1 MQKITEEMIQYAI
14 EEGVNP
20 RDAKRGYAIVSD
32 PDIGLGAEHIQ
43 CVQEMNVFDG
53 DTQASYHAQF
63 IDGFPIIRDWSF
75 SEKDSAN
82 YLDTYENRKILL
94 DVFQT
99 MQLSLSNAEVKAL
112 MKYLPSMITIARTFD
127 NESGAQE
134 AIVALESLMKKFNWF
149 NLTKN
154 DVEIQVD
161 TEKLRKY
168 IDEGMILEFE
178 TSIACMEYLNLYD
191 YQKFQNTED
200 MKAYQGEY
208 GFEYNGKW
216 YHVCTEEALD
226 VYRRL
231 LKNN

>member
-1 MQKITEEMIQYAI
+1 MRKITEEMIQNAI
-14 EEGVNP
+14 EEGINP
-20 RDAKRGYAIVSD
+20 RDAKRGYVIVSD

-43 CVQEMNVFDG
+43 CIQEMNAFDD
-53 DTQASYHAQF
+53 DTQASYRAQF
-63 IDGFPIIRDWSF
+63 TDGISIIRDWSF
-75 SEKDSAN
+75 DEKDSAN

-94 DVFQT
+94 DVFKT
-99 MQLSLSNAEVKAL
+99 MQVSLSNAEVKAL
-112 MKYLPSMITIARTFD
+112 MKYLPSMITIAKTFD
-127 NESGAQE
+127 DESGAQE
-134 AIVALESLMKKFNWF
+134 AIAGLESLMKKFNWF

-161 TEKLRKY
+161 SEKLRKY

-216 YHVCTEEALD
+216 YHVCTEDALD